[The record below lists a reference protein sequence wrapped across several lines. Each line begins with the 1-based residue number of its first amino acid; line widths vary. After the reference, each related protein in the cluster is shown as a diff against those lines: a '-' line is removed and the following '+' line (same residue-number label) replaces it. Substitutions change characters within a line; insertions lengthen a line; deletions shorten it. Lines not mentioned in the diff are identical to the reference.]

1 MEKILNANYVFF
13 VQFVIFAKIKI
24 LSITFFI
31 HSETVVPI

>member
-1 MEKILNANYVFF
+1 MQIMWFF